1 MKKGKI
7 IILSGPSGAGKTT
20 LYNKL
25 LAQAYFRK
33 KLVKSVSVTTRKKRL
48 GEQHGKDYVFIS
60 KKMFL
65 YKKRAGHFLESEKV
79 FDNYYGTPQK
89 SVRQILMKGKSVLL
103 CIDVKGANT
112 LRKRVSGIVGVFVK
126 TSSLSEL
133 KKRLKKRGT
142 EDAETMRQRVF
153 VAQQE
158 LEDISKY
165 DYVVVNK
172 KIEDSVQKLSEII
185 RSEIIMD

>member
-7 IILSGPSGAGKTT
+7 IILSGPSGSGKTT

-25 LAQAYFRK
+25 LAQAYFKK

-48 GEQHGKDYVFIS
+48 GEQNGRDYVFIS

-65 YKKRAGHFLESEKV
+65 YKKKAGHFLESEKV

-112 LRKRVSGIVGVFVK
+112 LRNHVSGVVGIFVK
-126 TSSLSEL
+126 TPSLLEL
-133 KKRLKKRGT
+133 KKRLEKRGT
-142 EDAETMRQRVF
+142 EDVRTMHQRLSI
-153 VAQQE
+153 ARQE
-158 LEDISKY
+158 LKDISKY

-185 RSEIIMD
+185 RSEIAID